1 MTKIKINIKMDENF
15 NIVLLNE
22 KTKKQIEIKFSSKEI
37 NAYNL
42 YKLFD
47 YKNGNNYEITSN
59 ADKIVEG
66 NERDYFIEVINLIDS
81 IRKEINELSDD
92 EENTEEE
99 IQNNTNELFPDLN

>member
-37 NAYNL
+37 NAYNV
-42 YKLFD
+42 YELFD

-66 NERDYFIEVINLIDS
+66 NERDYFFEVINLIDS
-81 IRKEINELSDD
+81 IRKEINELSDH